1 MAALL
6 LSDPL
11 IAHQRER
18 EFTCSKRLQ
27 SRSRAVARS
36 RVQFYERKQV
46 ERFKSRRKR
55 EELEIDHL
63 TQVASITPRQAR
75 RLLQKH
81 GADWPKLKR
90 EAEALKPKTD
100 DI

>member
-1 MAALL
+1 MND
-6 LSDPL
+6 SG
-11 IAHQRER
+11 
-18 EFTCSKRLQ
+18 
-27 SRSRAVARS
+27 
-36 RVQFYERKQV
+36 RVVKGQ
-46 ERFKSRRKR
+46 
-55 EELEIDHL
+55 ELEIDHL
-63 TQVASITPRQAR
+63 TQEASITPRQAR